1 MGKFTVI
8 PHGSPLMDNEPTFTV
23 RGKDPLAVV
32 ALKAYIAACGDDAG
46 DLTTLLA
53 WFEAWQDNNGIY
65 SAGRV
70 PADRDAKFADAEVE
84 G

>member
-1 MGKFTVI
+1 MAKFTVI

-46 DLTTLLA
+46 DLTTLLS
-53 WFEAWQDNNGIY
+53 WFEAWQDNNL
-65 SAGRV
+65 A
-70 PADRDAKFADAEVE
+70 ATDACIAAAEVE
-84 G
+84 P